1 MTQVF
6 PEMRNSSNYCRNGGG
21 IEHTPWCYTMDPLV
35 RWQHCH
41 IEKCGEWFDS
51 CKKYKVYPEAL
62 RVCLVSYLPATIA
75 IVVLSSNQYTLSLE
89 NLTEINYK
97 VELDIVEERT
107 TIIDEILTPTF
118 IALAASVAAAT
129 VIVILLIALICH
141 RFNHDDDDQMTIM
154 IVIMMFMAWFMTHP

>member
-1 MTQVF
+1 M
-6 PEMRNSSNYCRNGGG
+6 
-21 IEHTPWCYTMDPLV
+21 
-35 RWQHCH
+35 
-41 IEKCGEWFDS
+41 
-51 CKKYKVYPEAL
+51 
-62 RVCLVSYLPATIA
+62 RVCLVLYLPATSVILLFLDQYS
-75 IVVLSSNQYTLSLE
+75 LSAE

-141 RFNHDDDDQMTIM
+141 RFYDDNDDNDDDDDDDDGDDDP
-154 IVIMMFMAWFMTHP
+154 HPHLHCTRC

>member
-1 MTQVF
+1 MV
-6 PEMRNSSNYCRNGGG
+6 SSV
-21 IEHTPWCYTMDPLV
+21 L
-35 RWQHCH
+35 
-41 IEKCGEWFDS
+41 
-51 CKKYKVYPEAL
+51 
-62 RVCLVSYLPATIA
+62 YLPAITVIA
-75 IVVLSSNQYTLSLE
+75 LFPDQCNSSAE

-141 RFNHDDDDQMTIM
+141 RFYDDHDDDGDDDDNDDDDDHHRRDP
-154 IVIMMFMAWFMTHP
+154 HPHLHRFGC

>member
-1 MTQVF
+1 M
-6 PEMRNSSNYCRNGGG
+6 
-21 IEHTPWCYTMDPLV
+21 
-35 RWQHCH
+35 
-41 IEKCGEWFDS
+41 
-51 CKKYKVYPEAL
+51 
-62 RVCLVSYLPATIA
+62 RVCLVLYLPATIA
-75 IVVLSSNQYTLSLE
+75 IVVLSPNQYSSSLE

-141 RFNHDDDDQMTIM
+141 RFYDDYEDNDDDDGDDDDGDDDP
-154 IVIMMFMAWFMTHP
+154 HPHLHCTRC

>member
-1 MTQVF
+1 MPVTTVIAMF
-6 PEMRNSSNYCRNGGG
+6 PNQCNSS
-21 IEHTPWCYTMDPLV
+21 
-35 RWQHCH
+35 
-41 IEKCGEWFDS
+41 
-51 CKKYKVYPEAL
+51 A
-62 RVCLVSYLPATIA
+62 
-75 IVVLSSNQYTLSLE
+75 E

-141 RFNHDDDDQMTIM
+141 RLNHD
-154 IVIMMFMAWFMTHP
+154 